1 MQKEIL
7 IDASQQKQTRVA
19 IKSDSGVEEYE
30 YENEQKKQ
38 LKGNIY
44 LGRVSRIEPS
54 LQAAFVDFGN
64 ERHGFL
70 AFNDIQT
77 QYYQIPLSDKE
88 AILREEE
95 EVRKQ
100 LLEETKDLSPN
111 EINNAGEEENPE
123 ESIESSEDENEG
135 EGEGER
141 EGENSNEKNENE
153 EQSEIASSD
162 EFVNSESEYEKK
174 MSDIRARRKFKRYRI
189 QEVIK
194 PGQVILLQI
203 VKEERGKKGAALT
216 TFLSLAGKYIV
227 LMPNTAKG
235 GGISKKIFNSQDR
248 KSIRGIINQLE
259 IPETMGLIV
268 RTAGAKKTQNEIKN
282 DLDVLIQVWEEIRQ
296 KTITSNAPTLIHEE
310 GDVIYRTIRDFFS
323 NDITEV
329 IIDGEAGYDKAKK
342 YAGIIAKE
350 QVKKIKKYRGKVP
363 LFHSK
368 GIEKYLNDIFE
379 PRITLK
385 SGGYLIINQTEALV
399 AIDIN
404 SGKSTKERNIEK
416 TALTT
421 NIESATEIARQAK
434 LRDLSGLIVIDF
446 IDMEN
451 YSNRRLVEKKLKESL
466 RTDKARVQVGKI
478 SSFGLLEM
486 TRQRLRESSIQWRT
500 ILSVESFSQK
510 ILKLIE
516 EKIFSLPKVKTVSVD
531 LPKKIIDYIK
541 INMHEEVSFFEKK
554 FKFKIDFVIN
564 ADFLSGDYK
573 IVFKNVK
580 NIEIEEIKNEPE
592 TSVEESVRPTRIV
605 LEESDDSESTEKKP
619 FHKKKFF
626 NKKRKFFKKRGFKKE
641 SGNDKEVA
649 SDKEVSGGKE
659 VA

>member
-111 EINNAGEEENPE
+111 EINNADGEENPE

-135 EGEGER
+135 EGEG

-174 MSDIRARRKFKRYRI
+174 ISDIRARRKFKRYRI

-282 DLDVLIQVWEEIRQ
+282 DLDILIQVWEEIRQ

-329 IIDGEAGYDKAKK
+329 IIDGQAGYDKAKK

-434 LRDLSGLIVIDF
+434 LRDLAGLIVIDF

-541 INMHEEVSFFEKK
+541 TNMHEEVSFFEKK

-573 IVFKNVK
+573 IAFKNIK
-580 NIEIEEIKNEPE
+580 NIEIEEIKNEPD
-592 TSVEESVRPTRIV
+592 TSVEESVRPARIV
-605 LEESDDSESTEKKP
+605 VEESEDSESPEKKP
-619 FHKKKFF
+619 FRKKKFF

-641 SGNDKEVA
+641 PGNDKEVTN
-649 SDKEVSGGKE
+649 DKEASGGKE

>member
-1 MQKEIL
+1 MDKEIL
-7 IDASQQKQTRVA
+7 IDASQQRQTRVA
-19 IKSDSGVEEYE
+19 IKSETGVEEYE
-30 YENEQKKQ
+30 YENDQKKQ

-77 QYYQIPLSDKE
+77 QYYQIPVADKE
-88 AILREEE
+88 SIIKEEE

-100 LLEETKDLSPN
+100 LLEETKDLSPV
-111 EINNAGEEENPE
+111 ENPNNNSDE
-123 ESIESSEDENEG
+123 DKEVEIEQLDDDTYL
-135 EGEGER
+135 
-141 EGENSNEKNENE
+141 EKTNENE
-153 EQSEIASSD
+153 YSEETNDNKLSNSAQDDFS
-162 EFVNSESEYEKK
+162 ESESEYEKK
-174 MSDIRARRKFKRYRI
+174 INDIKARRKFKRYRI

-194 PGQVILLQI
+194 PGQVILVQI

-235 GGISKKIFNSQDR
+235 GGISRKIFNSQDR
-248 KSIRGIINQLE
+248 KNIREIINHLE

-282 DLDVLIQVWEEIRQ
+282 DLSVLIQIWEQIKN
-296 KTITSNAPTLIHEE
+296 KTLDSNAPSLIHEE
-310 GDVIYRTIRDFFS
+310 GDIIYRTIRDFFS
-323 NDITEV
+323 SEIINI
-329 IIDGEAGYDKAKK
+329 IIDGELGFEKAKK
-342 YAGIIAKE
+342 TAEIIAKE
-350 QVKKIKKYRGKVP
+350 QVKKIKKYKGKVP
-363 LFHSK
+363 LFHAY
-368 GIEKYLNDIFE
+368 GIEKYLNEIFE
-379 PRITLK
+379 PRINLK
-385 SGGYLIINQTEALV
+385 SGGYLIIHPTEALV

-421 NIESATEIARQAK
+421 NVEAAIEIARQAK
-434 LRDLSGLIVIDF
+434 LRDLAGLIVIDF

-451 YSNRRLVEKKLKESL
+451 YSNRRLVEKKLKEAL

-478 SSFGLLEM
+478 SNFGLLEM

-500 ILSVESFSQK
+500 VLSTDSFSQK

-516 EKIFSLPKVKTVSVD
+516 EKIFSISKVKTVI
-531 LPKKIIDYIK
+531 LEIPKKIVDYIQSNL
-541 INMHEEVSFFEKK
+541 IEEVNFFEKK
-554 FKFKIDFVIN
+554 FKFKIKFEINQDFVS
-564 ADFLSGDYK
+564 DDYK
-573 IVFKNVK
+573 IIFKNNK
-580 NIEIEEIKNEPE
+580 NIILEEIKNHTIDE
-592 TSVEESVRPTRIV
+592 V
-605 LEESDDSESTEKKP
+605 LEEKQENTEETILNEDKKNKNK

-626 NKKRKFFKKRGFKKE
+626 NKKRKFFKKKLPD
-641 SGNDKEVA
+641 NNKEVA
-649 SDKEVSGGKE
+649 
-659 VA
+659 